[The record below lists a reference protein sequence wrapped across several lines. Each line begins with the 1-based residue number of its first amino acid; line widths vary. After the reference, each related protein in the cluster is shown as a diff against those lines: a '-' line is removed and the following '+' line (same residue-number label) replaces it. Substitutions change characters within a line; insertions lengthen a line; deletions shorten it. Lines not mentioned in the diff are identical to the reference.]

1 MTKASDNDF
10 PSVLLTEQSSAPTSP
25 AAGKQRAYIRTSD
38 HALVT
43 VNSSGTVTPV
53 GTAAS
58 GSITASGYTQSTAKL
73 LGRSTASTGAIEE
86 ITVGSGLT
94 LSAGSLT
101 ASGGGGSDV
110 VQVASGAGSVTIPG
124 ILVPDRVPA
133 SPNAKDDEFDALSGW
148 TTLGTL
154 DTSNVTDY
162 KSHYHIKRASS
173 AANVDGIYKAGPSV
187 PYTVTAKIDATNID
201 SSSAGHRSL
210 GILLADTTPTALL
223 TIDYNFAGGNF
234 SISARKWTN
243 RTSFSSSLSDV
254 TGWTSSAQAVTPMP
268 LYIRALVTSSTSV
281 TVSYSL
287 DGYIFHT
294 TATVNPGITFVNVGV
309 CVSDPTD
316 SGGNTV
322 EGILDWIRFV

>member
-10 PSVLLTEQSSAPTSP
+10 PSVLLTEQSSAPANP
-25 AAGKQRAYIRTSD
+25 AAGKQRTYIRTSD

-58 GSITASGYTQSTAKL
+58 GSITASGYTQNTAKL
-73 LGRSTASTGAIEE
+73 LGRTTASSGAIEE

-101 ASGGGGSDV
+101 GSGGSDL

-124 ILVPDRVPA
+124 IAVPDRVPA

-148 TTLGTL
+148 STLGTL

-162 KSHYHIKRASS
+162 KSHYHIKRTSS

-187 PYTVTAKIDATNID
+187 PYTVTAKLAATNID
-201 SSSAGHRSL
+201 NGSPGHRSV

-223 TIDYNFAGGNF
+223 LIEYNFASGGNF
-234 SISARKWTN
+234 SVSARKWTN
-243 RTSFSSSLSDV
+243 RTTFSSSLNDTSP
-254 TGWTSSAQAVTPMP
+254 WTASVQAVTPMP
-268 LYIRALVTSSTSV
+268 LYLRALVTSSTSV

-287 DGYIFHT
+287 DGFIFHT
-294 TATVNPGITFVNVGV
+294 TATVNPGITFVNVGIS
-309 CVSDPTD
+309 VSDPVD

-322 EGILDWIRFV
+322 EGIFDWIRFV